1 MDENQIGEGQLGKA
15 FSSQADQIQVLM
27 LEKLRCEIKWALR
40 SLERE
45 IDESGGVILIKME
58 TLHDSPKIQLKDFT
72 DNTLVEK
79 IQEIARTSKL

>member
-1 MDENQIGEGQLGKA
+1 MGENQIGDGELGKA
-15 FSSQADQIQVLM
+15 ISNQADQIQVLM

-40 SLERE
+40 TLEKE

-72 DNTLVEK
+72 DEILIEK
-79 IQEIARTSKL
+79 IQAIAKTTKL